1 MKVKPRNAKV
11 SGFPSPRSLRS
22 FAAKRPNSIK
32 RVLSG
37 WSDSA
42 KFPEPVMHRIKEATC
57 VALMLEADNQIVGI
71 SHDDHVAP
79 GLLPSPALSP
89 EVEAVMQGDIG

>member
-1 MKVKPRNAKV
+1 VKPKNVKV

-37 WSDSA
+37 
-42 KFPEPVMHRIKEATC
+42 
-57 VALMLEADNQIVGI
+57 
-71 SHDDHVAP
+71 
-79 GLLPSPALSP
+79 
-89 EVEAVMQGDIG
+89 